1 MTQLWPINRPG
12 ECTTPYTTHH
22 ISLIYKITGH
32 VAIISS
38 LQASFQQENQR
49 RINHPVPT
57 PTFPIPLH
65 RRSPRRSETATVVNG
80 PGLLQFKSK
89 GATYLKSENGVMR
102 RASCLRHFSFFSDEH
117 GNVLGF
123 DLLSNTPTVCVEWP
137 LIAMSV
143 PKHHF
148 SSWLSHLPQNYA
160 NQLRASSFCG

>member
-102 RASCLRHFSFFSDEH
+102 RASCLRHFSFFPMNMAMYWGSTS
-117 GNVLGF
+117 F
-123 DLLSNTPTVCVEWP
+123 QTRPRCVEWP